1 MDREIEFLN
10 NIICNI
16 SALHSSLE
24 KYEASG
30 DNPED
35 EVLKGEV
42 TISYE
47 HLNRDES
54 ADFNTSVSVALT
66 ASTEILL
73 TPCSLKE
80 TLIF

>member
-1 MDREIEFLN
+1 M
-10 NIICNI
+10 
-16 SALHSSLE
+16 HSSLE
-24 KYEASG
+24 KYEASE

>member
-10 NIICNI
+10 NTICNI

-24 KYEASG
+24 KYEASE

>member
-1 MDREIEFLN
+1 M
-10 NIICNI
+10 
-16 SALHSSLE
+16 E
-24 KYEASG
+24 KYDEEK

-47 HLNRDES
+47 QLNRDES
-54 ADFNTSVSVALT
+54 TDFNTSIALT